1 MKRDMD
7 LIRKILL
14 KQEGEEAVNLSEY
27 TQDQINYHIV
37 LLIEVGFLDGKIMY
51 SSRGRQFG
59 GKIPDKTYVTR
70 ITWAGHEFL
79 DQARNNTTWEKA
91 KQFVMDKGQSLSFD
105 SIKIA
110 LGIVIKTA
118 MT

>member
-1 MKRDMD
+1 MD
-7 LIRKILL
+7 LIRQILL
-14 KQEGEEAVNLSEY
+14 KEEGEEAVNLSEY
-27 TQDQINYHIV
+27 SQDQINYHIV
-37 LLIEVGFLDGKIMY
+37 LLIEAGFLEGKVIY
-51 SSRGRQFG
+51 SSRGRKFG
-59 GKIPDKTYVTR
+59 DKIPDKTYVTR
-70 ITWAGHEFL
+70 IAWAGHEFL

-91 KQFVMDKGQSLSFD
+91 KQFVMDKGQSLSID